1 MTGLLFYYSPNR
13 SPIQDSIKAII
24 GAIEV
29 KHHEEY
35 LGLPS
40 FVDRVKY
47 SAIAHI
53 KVRFWKKL

>member
-1 MTGLLFYYSPNR
+1 MTRLLFYYSPNR
-13 SPIQDSIKAII
+13 GPIQDSIKAII

-29 KHHEEY
+29 KHHEKY

-40 FVDRVKY
+40 FVNRVQY
-47 SAIAHI
+47 LDFAHI

>member
-1 MTGLLFYYSPNR
+1 MTRLLFYYRTNR
-13 SPIQDSIKAII
+13 SPIQDSIKKII

-29 KHHEEY
+29 KNHEKY

-40 FVDRVKY
+40 FVNRVQY
-47 SAIAHI
+47 LDFAHI